1 MTFMDSLCKKLVL
14 LLLLALCAS
23 VSHAQTSPR
32 HAGIANKLI
41 VGYQGWFGCPQDFE
55 GNPHWQHWFLGPL
68 DVRNLT
74 VDMLP
79 DVRAYDPAD
88 LCDTGIPKPD
98 GTTVKVFSSQNRNV
112 VDAHFKLMS
121 QYGIDIAALQRFVQ
135 ATVVPEKL
143 RRIDHVL
150 DHVRRSSAQHGV
162 KYMVT
167 YDVSGADTQQVI
179 ELIRRDWRRLSRELA
194 IVGDR
199 SYLRVDGK
207 PALQLWGFGFS
218 DRPGD
223 PDSVLQLIND
233 LRRGEGG
240 FDKTYVIGGV
250 PSSWRTLTGD
260 ARPEAGW
267 ASVYRAYDALSPWL
281 VGRFSDNEEMARL
294 AQSTIRADL
303 TELAQSPTLYIP
315 VVFPGFSWF
324 NMMTVKK
331 FENKA
336 IFNQIPRSCGKFL
349 WNQVY
354 SHLKLGVRSLYL
366 AMFDEFDEGTAIHPS
381 EPRMDKLPIGSNLLF
396 LNQDGCSLPAD
407 WYLHLANR
415 AGESLRKN
423 TPPASALL
431 PN

>member
-1 MTFMDSLCKKLVL
+1 MALLDSLKKKIVL
-14 LLLLALCAS
+14 CMVIALCTV
-23 VSHAQTSPR
+23 VSHGQTLPQ

-55 GNPHWQHWFLGPL
+55 ANPHWQHWFLGSV

-79 DVRAYDPAD
+79 DIRTYDPDD

-112 VDAHFKLMS
+112 VDTHFKLMN
-121 QYGIDIAALQRFVQ
+121 QYGIEIAALQRFVQ
-135 ATVVPEKL
+135 ATTVPEKL
-143 RRIDHVL
+143 RRIDNVL
-150 DHVRRSSAQHGV
+150 GHVRHSSARHGV
-162 KYMVT
+162 KYLVT
-167 YDVSGADTQQVI
+167 YDVSGTDPNKVTD
-179 ELIRRDWRRLSRELA
+179 LIRRDWLRLNREWA

-207 PALQLWGFGFS
+207 PALQLWGFGFT

-223 PDSVLQLIND
+223 AENVRKLIND

-240 FDKTYVIGGV
+240 FEKTYVIGGV
-250 PSSWRTLTGD
+250 PSGWRTLTGD
-260 ARPEAGW
+260 SKSEVGW

-281 VGRFSDNEEMARL
+281 VGRFSDNEEMTRQ
-294 AQSTIRADL
+294 AQSTIKSDL
-303 TELAQSPTLYIP
+303 IELTSSPILYIP

-336 IFNQIPRSCGKFL
+336 VFNQIPRSCGKFL

-354 SHLKLGVRSLYL
+354 SHMKLGVRSLYL

-407 WYLHLANR
+407 WYLRIANK
-415 AGESLRKN
+415 ASESLRKS
-423 TPPASALL
+423 TPPASAVLA
-431 PN
+431 N